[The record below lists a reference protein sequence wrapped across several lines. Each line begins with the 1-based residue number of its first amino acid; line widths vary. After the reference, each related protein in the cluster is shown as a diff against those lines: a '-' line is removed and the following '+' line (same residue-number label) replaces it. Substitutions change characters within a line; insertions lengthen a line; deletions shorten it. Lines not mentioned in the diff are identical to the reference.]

1 MATKRKATLAK
12 LTRPRLYDAVPRKR
26 LFRLL
31 DAARKQPITWVA
43 APPGA
48 GKTTLV
54 ASYLE
59 ARKVPFFWYQ
69 FDAGDADPATF
80 FWYLVELAA
89 QLKRPKSDR
98 LPYLTPEYLSDI
110 PGFARRFFRTLFS
123 WFPSGSVLVLDNCC
137 FSLCADN
144 NCNLAYANS
153 RHLPWVAKSRPP
165 PRRADR

>member
-1 MATKRKATLAK
+1 M
-12 LTRPRLYDAVPRKR
+12 PRKR

-31 DAARKQPITWVA
+31 DAARKQPFTWVA

-69 FDAGDADPATF
+69 LDAGDADPATF
-80 FWYLVELAA
+80 FSYLVKLAA
-89 QLKRPKSDR
+89 QLKRPKNDR

-110 PGFARRFFRTLFS
+110 QGFARRFFRTLFS
-123 WFPSGSVLVLDNCC
+123 
-137 FSLCADN
+137 
-144 NCNLAYANS
+144 
-153 RHLPWVAKSRPP
+153 
-165 PRRADR
+165 